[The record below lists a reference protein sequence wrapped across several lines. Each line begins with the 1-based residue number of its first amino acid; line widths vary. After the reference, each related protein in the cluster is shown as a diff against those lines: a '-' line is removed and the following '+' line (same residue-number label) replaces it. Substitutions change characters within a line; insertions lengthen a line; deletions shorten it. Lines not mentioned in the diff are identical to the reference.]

1 MTSYKL
7 KHLASSAYN
16 KNVEFFSI
24 LYIVYFVFGYNESNS
39 NNIWGVI
46 FIFTGLSTIG
56 LENVKRK
63 KMWIKIFI

>member
-7 KHLASSAYN
+7 KNLASSAYN
-16 KNVEFFSI
+16 KNVESFSI
-24 LYIVYFVFGYNESNS
+24 LYVYFVFGYNESNS

-46 FIFTGLSTIG
+46 FIFTELSTIG
-56 LENVKRK
+56 LENIKRK